1 MDPKLVVPTS
11 LTLGN
16 LLCGFLSAVYT
27 AQGKLP
33 FAAWWIL
40 LAWLLDGLD
49 GQVARIV
56 GSSTKF
62 GAELDSLADMTSFG
76 LAPSL
81 LLVGMYG
88 TRATAFS
95 LVFIAC
101 GAVRLAK
108 FDARRTQEKANFSG
122 LPIPAAAW
130 TLASY
135 VLFPGGGTRWVA
147 LALAVLTGVL
157 MLSHFEYDAM
167 CFPLGSAWGKVKLAL
182 FLVGALLIVLFPSY
196 ALFPLSLVY
205 VASGPVRWLV
215 SRG

>member
-1 MDPKLVVPTS
+1 MNLKLVVPTS

-27 AQGKLP
+27 AHGELP
-33 FAAWWIL
+33 HAARWIL

-49 GQVARIV
+49 GLVARIV

-81 LLVGMYG
+81 LLVRMYG
-88 TRATAFS
+88 TRTTTFALLF
-95 LVFIAC
+95 LAC

-108 FDARRTQEKANFSG
+108 FDARRTEEKANFSG

-130 TLASY
+130 ALASY
-135 VLFPGGGTRWVA
+135 VIFPEGGIWWMAIG
-147 LALAVLTGVL
+147 LAVLTGVL
-157 MLSHFEYDAM
+157 MLSHLEYDAM
-167 CFPLGSAWGKVKLAL
+167 CFPLGSAWGKAKIVL
-182 FLVGALLIVLFPSY
+182 FLGGASLIVLFPSY

-215 SRG
+215 SKG